1 MKKLILAESA
11 GFCFGVQRAVS
22 IAEKNAGSGRRV
34 VTLGQLIHNNAVTD
48 RLASLG
54 VSAIADASE
63 AGEGDVVIIRSHGA
77 PERVY
82 TELAAAGAEI
92 IDATCPMV
100 KRVHDLAKAELSEG
114 RKVVI
119 VGDREHP

>member
-48 RLASLG
+48 RLAVG
-54 VSAIADASE
+54 SAKPL
-63 AGEGDVVIIRSHGA
+63 RCPA
-77 PERVY
+77 PGSSPE
-82 TELAAAGAEI
+82 
-92 IDATCPMV
+92 
-100 KRVHDLAKAELSEG
+100 
-114 RKVVI
+114 
-119 VGDREHP
+119 

>member
-48 RLASLG
+48 RLAQKPRRSR
-54 VSAIADASE
+54 
-63 AGEGDVVIIRSHGA
+63 AGLYRA
-77 PERVY
+77 
-82 TELAAAGAEI
+82 
-92 IDATCPMV
+92 
-100 KRVHDLAKAELSEG
+100 
-114 RKVVI
+114 
-119 VGDREHP
+119 